1 MRLKMTERLSDAA
14 SINFVLFWTND
25 FLKPRKPMFMY
36 VIKRSQTHHLYSSD
50 FIQRNPLNAEH
61 FTSHFGKCSGS
72 LAGPEIRGNCS
83 EVSFHI
89 LNFEAILS
97 KIVWFRQGNM
107 WPRKEF
113 RDMFWHF
120 HMADSFWLV
129 DKKASNQSYFYS
141 PKTNYVSSHNQMLDK
156 NQCPDFLN
164 PHFWHFCRL
173 NSEKKPHILQR
184 YISWCIC
191 KHCLAFEMGLDWGW
205 ELLNSWSSDS
215 LQLQPISA

>member
-83 EVSFHI
+83 EVSFY
-89 LNFEAILS
+89 ILS
-97 KIVWFRQGNM
+97 TLKRSTPKLCGSDGGICDPERNSW
-107 WPRKEF
+107 
-113 RDMFWHF
+113 MFPHYR
-120 HMADSFWLV
+120 LLL
-129 DKKASNQSYFYS
+129 
-141 PKTNYVSSHNQMLDK
+141 TLDK
-156 NQCPDFLN
+156 NINQTC
-164 PHFWHFCRL
+164 
-173 NSEKKPHILQR
+173 NS
-184 YISWCIC
+184 CIR
-191 KHCLAFEMGLDWGW
+191 KG
-205 ELLNSWSSDS
+205 
-215 LQLQPISA
+215 